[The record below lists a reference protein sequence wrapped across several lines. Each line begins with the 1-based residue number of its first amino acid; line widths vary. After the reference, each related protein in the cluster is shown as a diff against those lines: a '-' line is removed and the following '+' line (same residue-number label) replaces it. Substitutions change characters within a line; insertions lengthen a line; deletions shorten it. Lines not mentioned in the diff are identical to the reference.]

1 MKLKVGH
8 LLMAL
13 VFTFCSF
20 LGIGQNEQEVK
31 QALKRAEF
39 VLCPDGKAVG
49 KAIAGKSEI
58 REVGV
63 NDFSD
68 AYALLLRIG
77 KAKEIKEEKKAGSIY
92 YTYVLPGGKGQLVL
106 TDKVKTGTKEVAVM
120 EITIPELKVK
130 MKEIRFVK

>member
-13 VFTFCSF
+13 VFTLCSF

-49 KAIAGKSEI
+49 KAVAGK